1 MSSCP
6 AVGPAAPRRDCG
18 PVSRRP
24 GAIAIGDRDMT
35 APMRA
40 MAASIVA
47 GAAFPTAAARAGA
60 RSPIPVSPEEQPRYP
75 EGDAATPI
83 GRDTMRYEIAGT
95 VMQTVSIDLDR
106 GESVFSQ
113 THAMAWMTDG
123 IAMATHTGGGFFAGL
138 RRAATGGSLF
148 ITDYTADGRGQVAF
162 APRFPGRILPFELR
176 PGETLICRK
185 ETFLCA
191 QAGVSVDIAFQQRL
205 GAGLFAGEGFILQRI
220 TGPGTVFLDLSGEVI
235 EKTLGVGER
244 LRVHAGHIGIQ
255 EPAVATDIQMVRGF
269 RNILFGGEGLF
280 LATLTGPGRIWL
292 QSMPIL
298 NLAEEIA
305 RHLPSGESGGTRVG
319 SGVGAALGGGAAG
332 AAIGGILGGLFGN
345 E

>member
-1 MSSCP
+1 
-6 AVGPAAPRRDCG
+6 
-18 PVSRRP
+18 
-24 GAIAIGDRDMT
+24 
-35 APMRA
+35 
-40 MAASIVA
+40 
-47 GAAFPTAAARAGA
+47 
-60 RSPIPVSPEEQPRYP
+60 
-75 EGDAATPI
+75 
-83 GRDTMRYEIAGT
+83 MRYEISGT

-113 THAMAWMTDG
+113 THAMAWMTEA
-123 IAMATHTGGGFFAGL
+123 IAMDTHTGGGFFAGL

-148 ITDYTADGRGQVAF
+148 ITDYTAQDPGQVAF

-176 PGETLICRK
+176 AGELLICRK

-191 QAGVSVDIAFQQRL
+191 TKGVSVDIAFQQRL
-205 GAGLFAGEGFILQRI
+205 GAGLFAGEGFVLQRI
-220 TGPGTVFLDLSGEVI
+220 AGPGTVFLDLSGEVI
-235 EKTLGVGER
+235 EKTLAPGER

-255 EPAVATDIQMVRGF
+255 EATVETDIQMVRGF
-269 RNILFGGEGLF
+269 RNVLFGGEGLF

-305 RHLPSGESGGTRVG
+305 RHLPSGENRDVQVG
-319 SGVGAALGGGAAG
+319 SSMGAALGGGAAG

-345 E
+345 D